1 MYRGDV
7 ARPMRAFVLIRCE
20 IDEVLSA
27 VDELEEIDGVA
38 RVDAV
43 TGKYDAVAEIDVEDT
58 DEIRR
63 IVAGE
68 VHDTYGVIETTTCI
82 AT

>member
-1 MYRGDV
+1 MWEASL

-20 IDEVLSA
+20 VDSILSA
-27 VDELEEIDGVA
+27 VEQINEVDGVT
-38 RVDAV
+38 RVDAI
-43 TGKYDAVAEIDVEDT
+43 TGKYDAVAEIEVNDT

-68 VHDTYGVIETTTCI
+68 VHEAPGVAETTTCI

>member
-1 MYRGDV
+1 MWEASV
-7 ARPMRAFVLIRCE
+7 ARRMRAFVLVRCD
-20 IDEVLSA
+20 IDSVLTA
-27 VDELEEIDGVA
+27 VEEMSGIDGVV

-43 TGKYDAVAEIDVEDT
+43 TGKYDAVVEIDAEDT

-63 IVAGE
+63 IVAGG
-68 VHDTYGVIETTTCI
+68 VHDTPGVAETTTCI

>member
-1 MYRGDV
+1 MAFL
-7 ARPMRAFVLIRCE
+7 ARPMRAFVLIRCD
-20 IDEVLSA
+20 IDSVLSA
-27 VDELEEIDGVA
+27 VEEISGIDGVA

-43 TGKYDAVAEIDVEDT
+43 TGKYDAVAEIEVEDT

-68 VHDTYGVIETTTCI
+68 VHETPGVAETTTCI